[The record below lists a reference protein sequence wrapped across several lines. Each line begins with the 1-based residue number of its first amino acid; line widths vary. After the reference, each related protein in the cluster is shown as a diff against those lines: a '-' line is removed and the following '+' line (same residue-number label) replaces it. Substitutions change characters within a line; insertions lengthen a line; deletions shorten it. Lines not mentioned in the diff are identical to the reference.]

1 MLVMHRLTAVLLLLL
16 VSVSV
21 VQAQTPDWKAELG
34 EDIVQIR
41 GDKMMM
47 EEYALLKL
55 NVEGQKT
62 NNLQVKLYAEAP
74 KDGIISRDNFVNL
87 TSMITYMSLLE
98 IYARAYQLS
107 ASEYLQAVDIEQIP
121 NPIGT
126 PDIELNLT
134 ATNAG
139 LQIEFVNTA
148 DNQRRRVTRT
158 WEEMYAE

>member
-1 MLVMHRLTAVLLLLL
+1 M
-16 VSVSV
+16 SV